1 MLNKRFN
8 YPDEMDFLSAFGV
21 EPFESQPKD
30 GFWCY
35 LLSDD
40 NQRQVKLSFDMP
52 ECSIQTTLII
62 DGLEIST
69 VSSEGAEQL
78 SIEDNDKTIRGKC
91 QNDSDVTELLIKFK
105 PHLQVT
111 WSNLRI

>member
-8 YPDEMDFLSAFGV
+8 YPDEMEFLSVFGV
-21 EPFESQPKD
+21 EPLVSQPED

-35 LLSDD
+35 LLSDE
-40 NQRQVKLSFDMP
+40 NQRKIRLSFDMP
-52 ECSIQTTLII
+52 GCSIQTTLII

-69 VSSEGAEQL
+69 VSSEGAEYL
-78 SIEDNDKTIRGKC
+78 SIEDDEKTIRGKC
-91 QNDSDVTELLIKFK
+91 QNDSDVTELLIKFE

>member
-8 YPDEMDFLSAFGV
+8 YPNEIDFLSIFGV
-21 EPFESQPKD
+21 EPLESQPKE

-40 NQRQVKLSFDMP
+40 KQRQVRLSFDMLG
-52 ECSIQTTLII
+52 CSIQTTLII

-69 VSSEGAEQL
+69 VSSEGAEYL
-78 SIEDNDKTIRGKC
+78 NIEDNNKTIRGKC
-91 QNDSDVTELLIKFK
+91 QNDSDVIELFIKFE

>member
-8 YPDEMDFLSAFGV
+8 YPDEMDFLSVFGV
-21 EPFESQPKD
+21 EPLESQPKD

-52 ECSIQTTLII
+52 ESSIQTTLII

-69 VSSEGAEQL
+69 VSSEGAEYL
-78 SIEDNDKTIRGKC
+78 NINDKTIRGKC
-91 QNDSDVTELLIKFK
+91 QNDSDVTELLIKFE

>member
-1 MLNKRFN
+1 MLKKHFN
-8 YPDEMDFLSAFGV
+8 YPDEMDFLSIFGV
-21 EPFESQPKD
+21 EPLESQPKD
-30 GFWCY
+30 GFWSY

-40 NQRQVKLSFDMP
+40 NQRRVRLSFNMP

-69 VSSEGAEQL
+69 VSSEGAEYL

-91 QNDSDVTELLIKFK
+91 QNDFDVTELLIKFE

>member
-8 YPDEMDFLSAFGV
+8 YPDEMDFLSVFGV
-21 EPFESQPKD
+21 EPLESQPKE

-35 LLSDD
+35 LLSDE
-40 NQRQVKLSFDMP
+40 NQRQVKLSFDMQ

-62 DGLEIST
+62 DSLEIST
-69 VSSEGAEQL
+69 VSSEGAEYYRH
-78 SIEDNDKTIRGKC
+78 EDDDKTIRGKC
-91 QNDSDVTELLIKFK
+91 QNDSDVTELLIKFE